1 MFVKITTSGPRQYVK
16 LVEAFRDATGAS
28 RQRIIATLGRVE
40 SIRAG
45 EADSLVN
52 GLLRAAGKPTL
63 EQGTGDVTFA
73 PALSVGDTWMLT
85 ALWKELGF
93 ADAFRRILRNRRQF
107 DAERLLRV
115 MVFNRLCDPESKL
128 GILRW
133 LEGSRVPEVAAQTV
147 THQHLLRTMDTLDEC
162 ADAMESSLSGLLRPL
177 IDQELSIV
185 FYDLTTIRTEGGTEQ
200 TGEVRRFGLSKEGGI
215 TRQVILGVV
224 QTAEGL
230 PIHHEVFAGNAAET
244 ATLVP
249 TIEKVLARYPIKRVV
264 LVADRGLLSLDNL
277 EAIRQIK
284 VGTKPL
290 EFILAVPARRYGEF
304 DQLLAAFHQ
313 HTCQQATEEVV
324 GELAWQ
330 GFRLIVAH
338 RPEVAREQGAAR
350 DERIAALE
358 ADAARWAGKL
368 DGQETGQ
375 TYRGRKLSDAGTT
388 ARFYKAVSDA
398 HMANIIKVDL
408 SANVFTYEIDERA
421 LNRAQ
426 MMDGKLIL
434 VTNMPDHAPAEIVAR
449 YKALADIE
457 RGFRVLKSE
466 IEIAPVFHRLPE
478 RIRAHALI
486 CFLALVLYRVL
497 RMRLK
502 ENNAIYSPERVLE
515 IVRRIQFH
523 QVTLHQRQAACGLST
538 LTPEQKDLFHAVDLP
553 VPHSKAL

>member
-16 LVEAFRDATGAS
+16 LVEAFRDAAGIS
-28 RQRIIATLGRVE
+28 RQRVIATLGRLE
-40 SIRAG
+40 SIRSG
-45 EADSLVN
+45 DADSLVN
-52 GLLRAAGKPTL
+52 GLLRASGKPTL
-63 EQGTGDVTFA
+63 EQGTGAVDFA
-73 PALSVGDTWMLT
+73 PARSVGDTWLLT

-93 ADAFRRILRNRRQF
+93 ADAFRRVLRSRRQF

-133 LEGSRVPEVAAQTV
+133 LEGSRVPEVAAEAV

-162 ADAMESSLSGLLRPL
+162 AEQMESALSGLLRPL

-185 FYDLTTIRTEGGTEQ
+185 FYDLTTIRAEGGTEQ
-200 TGEVRRFGLSKEGGI
+200 AGEVRQLGLAKEGGI
-215 TRQVILGVV
+215 ARQVMLGVV

-277 EAIRQIK
+277 AAIRQIK
-284 VGTKPL
+284 VGSEAL

-304 DQLLAAFHQ
+304 DRLLAEFHQ
-313 HTCQQATEEVV
+313 HSCQAATEEVV

-338 RPEVAREQGAAR
+338 RPDVAQEQGAAR

-368 DGQETGQ
+368 DGQEAGRS
-375 TYRGRKLSDAGTT
+375 YRGKKLSDAGTT
-388 ARFYKAVSDA
+388 ARFYKAVSDV
-398 HMANIIKVDL
+398 HLSNIIKVDL
-408 SANVFTYEIDERA
+408 SASVFTYDIDERA
-421 LNRAQ
+421 LNRAR

-434 VTNMPDHAPAEIVAR
+434 VSNMPDHTPAEIVSR

-502 ENNAIYSPERVLE
+502 ENNSPYSPERALE

-523 QVTLHQRQAACGLST
+523 QVTLHQRQAASGLST
-538 LTPEQKDLFHAVDLP
+538 MTPEQKELFHAVNLP
-553 VPHSKAL
+553 EPDSKAL

>member
-16 LVEAFRDATGAS
+16 LVESYRDAAGVS
-28 RQRIIATLGRVE
+28 RQRIIATLGRLE
-40 SIRAG
+40 SLRAG
-45 EADSLVN
+45 DADSLVN

-63 EQGTGDVTFA
+63 EQGTGAVSFA
-73 PALSVGDTWMLT
+73 PARSVGDTWLLT

-133 LEGSRVPEVAAQTV
+133 LEGSLVPDVAAEAV
-147 THQHLLRTMDTLDEC
+147 THQHLLRTMDTLDACVEQ
-162 ADAMESSLSGLLRPL
+162 MESALAGLLRPL

-185 FYDLTTIRTEGGTEQ
+185 FYDLTTIRAEGGTEQ
-200 TGEVRRFGLSKEGGI
+200 AGEVRQFGLSKEGGI
-215 TRQVILGVV
+215 ARQVMLGVV

-277 EAIRQIK
+277 EAIRVIQ
-284 VGTKPL
+284 VGGKPL
-290 EFILAVPARRYGEF
+290 EFILAVPARRYGDF
-304 DQLLAAFHQ
+304 DALLAEFHQ
-313 HTCQQATEEVV
+313 QTCQTATEEVV
-324 GELAWQ
+324 GELVWQ
-330 GFRLIVAH
+330 GFRLVVAH
-338 RPEVAREQGAAR
+338 RPEVAKEQGAKRA
-350 DERIAALE
+350 ERIAALE

-368 DGQETGQ
+368 DGQDAGQ
-375 TYRGRKLSDAGTT
+375 AYRGKKLSDAGTT

-398 HMANIIKVDL
+398 HLANILRVDL
-408 SANVFTYEIDERA
+408 SADAFAYDIDERA
-421 LNRAQ
+421 LNRAR
-426 MMDGKLIL
+426 MLDGKLIL
-434 VTNMPDHAPAEIVAR
+434 VTNMPDHTPAEIVSR

-502 ENNAIYSPERVLE
+502 ANNSPYSPERALE

-523 QVTLHQRQAACGLST
+523 QVTLHQRQAASGLST
-538 LTPEQKDLFHAVDLP
+538 MTPEQKELFDLIDLP
-553 VPHSKAL
+553 EPDSKAL